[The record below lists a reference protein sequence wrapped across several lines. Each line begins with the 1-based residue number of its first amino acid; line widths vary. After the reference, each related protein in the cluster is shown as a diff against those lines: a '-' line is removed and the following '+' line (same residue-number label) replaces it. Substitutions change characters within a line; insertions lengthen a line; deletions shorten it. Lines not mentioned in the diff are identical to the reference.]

1 MTSRTI
7 SQKIIEIVGD
17 EPDGF
22 DETREL
28 NVKDLLKPINREAD
42 KKKADLEKRKLDK

>member
-7 SQKIIEIVGD
+7 SQKIIEIVDD

-28 NVKDLLKPINREAD
+28 SVKDLLRPANREMD
-42 KKKADLEKRKLDK
+42 KKKIELDKRK

>member
-1 MTSRTI
+1 MASKTL

-17 EPDGF
+17 GPDGF

-28 NVKDLLKPINREAD
+28 DVRDLLKPVNREAD
-42 KKKADLEKRKLDK
+42 KKKAELGERK

>member
-1 MTSRTI
+1 MASRTI

-28 NVKDLLKPINREAD
+28 PIKDLLKPANNEKD
-42 KKKADLEKRKLDK
+42 KKKAERKGFWQ

>member
-17 EPDGF
+17 DEPDGF
-22 DETREL
+22 ETREL
-28 NVKDLLKPINREAD
+28 NVKDLLKPTNRETD
-42 KKKADLEKRKLDK
+42 KKKAELEKRK

>member
-1 MTSRTI
+1 MASRTI
-7 SQKIIEIVGD
+7 SQKIIEIVDD

-28 NVKDLLKPINREAD
+28 QVTDLLKPLNHEKD
-42 KKKADLEKRKLDK
+42 KKKAERKNSW

>member
-22 DETREL
+22 ETREL
-28 NVKDLLKPINREAD
+28 NVRDLLKPVNRETD
-42 KKKADLEKRKLDK
+42 KKKTELEKRK